1 MIGLGGALW
10 SATRAFVGLQ
20 SSLDDIWEIHIDE
33 RSKLPAQRAK
43 ALAGIVLLGGAQ
55 VVSITLTALV
65 NRAGLPDAGRVLLT
79 VGAVAINIAVIAV
92 LYRLMTSASPTW
104 RDVAPGA
111 VIAGIAYS
119 LLQYA
124 GTWIVESISDNAG
137 ETYGTFAIVLGIVT
151 WLGFVAIATIMSAEL
166 NAAIVRRRPTEQ
178 QTIAD

>member
-1 MIGLGGALW
+1 
-10 SATRAFVGLQ
+10 
-20 SSLDDIWEIHIDE
+20 
-33 RSKLPAQRAK
+33 
-43 ALAGIVLLGGAQ
+43 
-55 VVSITLTALV
+55 
-65 NRAGLPDAGRVLLT
+65 
-79 VGAVAINIAVIAV
+79 
-92 LYRLMTSASPTW
+92 MTSASPTW